1 MSNPISLEE
10 FKEIVYEYF
19 KENNFLR
26 MFLSDRAIKRRLD
39 KNIQSLFF
47 GDKNRNAL
55 GTYDF
60 IGKKINLYL
69 GENVTQEEITNNKNI
84 STIIHE
90 AVHALLRNRYGTGML
105 FIKPVIDEGLQKI
118 HTPKA
123 DFPEIGRGLNEGFT
137 NWVVQQSGLET
148 NSYVNLTEIISII
161 YTCIGAEKMIPFTSY
176 NYKKICNSLHMSK
189 EFGMEFIRQTDELYF
204 SEENLRDIADIMR
217 YFEKVQDTLQI
228 GKEEDYEEL
237 GKQFGDLVQS
247 SILNEIFTDER
258 QAELEQLL
266 SKKELPESDLVTS
279 FSKLID
285 DMKMELEDYNKSE
298 TLRRNF
304 LITSSIDKLIQSL
317 IKGRL
322 DEPETLEEYEKL
334 AEVFDSIRYIM
345 DENEIEEEPEFWE
358 EICNKI
364 TERGNETLKRI
375 FDTTAQETK
384 MEQ

>member
-10 FKEIVYEYF
+10 CKELVYEYF
-19 KENNFLR
+19 KNNNFLR
-26 MFLSDRAIKRRLD
+26 MFLSNKAIKRRLD

-161 YTCIGAEKMIPFTSY
+161 YTCIGAEK
-176 NYKKICNSLHMSK
+176 
-189 EFGMEFIRQTDELYF
+189 
-204 SEENLRDIADIMR
+204 
-217 YFEKVQDTLQI
+217 
-228 GKEEDYEEL
+228 
-237 GKQFGDLVQS
+237 
-247 SILNEIFTDER
+247 
-258 QAELEQLL
+258 
-266 SKKELPESDLVTS
+266 
-279 FSKLID
+279 
-285 DMKMELEDYNKSE
+285 
-298 TLRRNF
+298 
-304 LITSSIDKLIQSL
+304 
-317 IKGRL
+317 
-322 DEPETLEEYEKL
+322 
-334 AEVFDSIRYIM
+334 
-345 DENEIEEEPEFWE
+345 
-358 EICNKI
+358 
-364 TERGNETLKRI
+364 
-375 FDTTAQETK
+375 
-384 MEQ
+384 